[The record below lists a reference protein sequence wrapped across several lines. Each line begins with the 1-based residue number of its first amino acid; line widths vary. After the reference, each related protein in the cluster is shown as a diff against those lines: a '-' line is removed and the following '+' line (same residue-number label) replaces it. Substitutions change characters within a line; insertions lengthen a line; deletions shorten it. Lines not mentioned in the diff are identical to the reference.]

1 MIRGADDDDCGGG
14 GGAGEGERGRA
25 TQMEGGREG
34 GRVAAVVRRAR
45 TPHELAIIATETVGV
60 SEGGGAD

>member
-1 MIRGADDDDCGGG
+1 MRGRRRRGGG
-14 GGAGEGERGRA
+14 RERASNADGR
-25 TQMEGGREG
+25 REG